1 MRPRTPSAALPRLA
15 ALLALG
21 STLAPALPFTLAG
34 CGHARHEPGN
44 AATAANDRAAPD
56 QAAAGGDTNGVG
68 GMPHGYAPPVPLAS
82 RVADD
87 GSDGGA
93 GTSSNGLA
101 NPGPTS
107 NPCTRD
113 DECITHRCN
122 PAFHRCAFP
131 CVSDRDCT
139 AGNYCY
145 TSVVAVC
152 LPRSEGASAAG
163 DAGSR
168 AP

>member
-1 MRPRTPSAALPRLA
+1 MRPRAPTAALPRLA

-21 STLAPALPFTLAG
+21 LTVTPAFPFTLAG
-34 CGHARHEPGN
+34 CRHAPREQGN
-44 AATAANDRAAPD
+44 AVTAASDRAAQD
-56 QAAAGGDTNGVG
+56 EAASGDTKGVG
-68 GMPHGYAPPVPLAS
+68 GMPRGYAPPVPLAS
-82 RVADD
+82 RAVDD
-87 GSDGGA
+87 GSDAGA

-152 LPRSEGASAAG
+152 LPRSEGASVAG
-163 DAGSR
+163 DAG
-168 AP
+168 APPQ